1 MNITTVS
8 EEPKLWRL
16 KIYTKAIFLEPKL
29 PQLLKQ
35 LHQQFII
42 EQNTQGSTAQL
53 IPPDKMKV
61 FIQQTSPGLF
71 EMLMESITSERQSS
85 SRVDLQK
92 KKQSVHFYTSLYFL
106 GNIK

>member
-1 MNITTVS
+1 MNITTAS
-8 EEPKLWRL
+8 E
-16 KIYTKAIFLEPKL
+16 EPKL

-53 IPPDKMKV
+53 IPPDKMKAFV
-61 FIQQTSPGLF
+61 QQTSPGLF

-92 KKQSVHFYTSLYFL
+92 KKSVCAFTQAYIFL